1 MSRPHAVG
9 VIGPGNATGR
19 QEAAAYEVGAGL
31 ARAGVLV
38 VTGGLGGVMQAACR
52 GASEAAGQT
61 LCLLPGP
68 DAATANKWC
77 HVVVPT
83 GLGEAR
89 NALVVRAAQAVV
101 AIGGAWGTLSEIAL
115 ALRADVPVFGL
126 GTWELRA
133 PSGAVP
139 ARGQYGIQRVP
150 DPATAVTAVVRC
162 LQEQGHGRATPAAP
176 P

>member
-1 MSRPHAVG
+1 VA
-9 VIGPGNATGR
+9 VIGAGRATPG
-19 QEAAAYEVGAGL
+19 QEAAAYDVGAGL

-52 GASEAAGQT
+52 GASEAAGQS

-68 DAATANKWC
+68 DAAAANRWC
-77 HVVVPT
+77 EVVVPT

-89 NALVVRAAQAVV
+89 NALVVRAAHAVV

-115 ALRADVPVFGL
+115 ALGAGVPVFGL
-126 GTWELRA
+126 DTWELRA
-133 PSGAVP
+133 PSGAVRANGRRGIERVADPP
-139 ARGQYGIQRVP
+139 A
-150 DPATAVTAVVRC
+150 AVTAAVHY
-162 LQEQGHGRATPAAP
+162 LQHIRETPGAP